1 MKRNL
6 SNTDISRL
14 VRRVLKEDDTST
26 FDIETT
32 VTGTGAFG
40 EDEIPDECKNN
51 PEMSP
56 MDSIKACQAIVT
68 QQSENLKKTIEALN
82 QLLSTAQ
89 TKADSIQTESR
100 RNRRSFYYR

>member
-6 SNTDISRL
+6 LNTDISRL
-14 VRRVLKEDDTST
+14 VRRILKEDDTST

-40 EDEIPDECKNN
+40 EDEIPAECRNN
-51 PEMSP
+51 PEMTP
-56 MDSIKACQAIVT
+56 MDSIKACQALVT

-89 TKADSIQTESR
+89 TKADSITESR
-100 RNRRSFYYR
+100 RNGRSFYYR